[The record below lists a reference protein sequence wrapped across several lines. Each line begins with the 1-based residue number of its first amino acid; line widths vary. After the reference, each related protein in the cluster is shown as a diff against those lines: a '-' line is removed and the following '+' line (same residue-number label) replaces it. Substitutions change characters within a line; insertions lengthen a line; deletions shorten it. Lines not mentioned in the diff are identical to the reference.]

1 MKNFDELIARVS
13 EAGKKRRVAVAAAN
27 ELSVLE
33 ATSAAYRKGWA
44 EFDLCGPRDQIEQL
58 AATNHIDLSGMEIHS
73 QPDDIRSAQ
82 QACLLI
88 REGKADLLMKGY
100 IHTDDFL
107 RAVLDKERGLRRPG
121 VIMSHVFLIED
132 PTRQKFLMVTDAAM
146 NIAPDL
152 EKKALIILNA
162 VHMALALGVERP
174 KVACLTA
181 VELVN
186 PIMPQTIDAA
196 VLSKMAERGQFGVA
210 CDVDGPL
217 ALDNALSEAAAKQK
231 KITSAVAGKADILMV
246 PDIQSGN
253 MLAKSSV
260 FMCNW
265 RMCGVVLGAAVPIV
279 LTSRAD
285 PIENKLL
292 SIATAVYLADVERH
306 ARLKIGK
313 VHY

>member
-1 MKNFDELIARVS
+1 MKNFDEVIASVS
-13 EAGKKRRVAVAAAN
+13 QSAKKRRVAVAAAN

-33 ATSAAYRKGWA
+33 ATAAAHAKGWA
-44 EFDLCGPRDQIEQL
+44 EFHLCGPRDQIEQI
-58 AATNHIDLSGMEIHS
+58 AAAKNIDLSGMEIHS
-73 QPDDIRSAQ
+73 QPDDSKSAT
-82 QACLLI
+82 QACMLV

-100 IHTDDFL
+100 LHTDDFL

-132 PTRQKFLMVTDAAM
+132 VTREKFLMVTDAAM

-152 EKKALIILNA
+152 EKKAMIILNA
-162 VHMALALGVERP
+162 VHMALALGVQRP

-181 VELVN
+181 VELVT
-186 PIMPQTIDAA
+186 PAMPQTLDAA
-196 VLSKMAERGQFGVA
+196 VLSKMAERGQFGVS

-217 ALDNALSEAAAKQK
+217 ALDNALSEVAAKQK
-231 KITSAVAGKADILMV
+231 KIVSAVAGKADVLLV

-253 MLAKSSV
+253 MLAKAAV
-260 FMCNW
+260 FMSNW
-265 RMCGVVLGAAVPIV
+265 RMCGVVLGAACPII

-292 SIATAVYLADVERH
+292 SIVTAVYLADVERH